1 MLSFIIGVA
10 TLTITTVTFPMIAR
24 LAQEG
29 KIEEMKKEVASSN
42 VLAMLIV
49 IPATLGMMVLASP
62 IIKLAF
68 ERNAFTSSDTMI
80 VSSLMAAYAPYII
93 FVSVIK
99 VFSNAFY
106 SIGESKIPVLV
117 VLIQQ
122 TINFILNFVM
132 IKFSGIN
139 GLAYAT
145 SISNALG
152 SFMIIFAFYRR
163 FGKLSTEDNFK
174 AILKVVAASIVMS
187 LAAYFIF
194 NKFVS
199 HLGSNISLL
208 IAIILSGF
216 IYIVLVSISKIK
228 EVEYL
233 KEGFLKK
240 IKNNN

>member
-1 MLSFIIGVA
+1 MLSFITGVA

-80 VSSLMAAYAPYII
+80 VSSLMAYAPYII

-106 SIGESKIPVLV
+106 SIGESKIPVLI

-163 FGKLSTEDNFK
+163 FGKLTTEDNYK
-174 AILKVVAASIVMS
+174 AILKIAVASIAMS
-187 LAAYFIF
+187 LVAYFIF
-194 NKFVS
+194 NKLVS

-208 IAIILSGF
+208 IAIILSGL